1 MNKKFNLGED
11 IEVTS
16 REIIVSIVIIAA
28 FLIGG
33 FLISGRI
40 QDSIDDANM
49 KYNTAVKIDCSDS
62 NELFVYGMRTNIGN
76 TFVYGELIAVDP
88 VSYPDIDGEYMEV
101 KKTKEKYTRHTR
113 QVAHT
118 RTVNGRT
125 QTYYTTEVYYS
136 WDYAGS
142 ESKKCEKVRFCDV
155 EFSSD
160 RINLPPLEHIDIQ
173 TFGNI
178 RYIYEGSKTEYL
190 GTLFSDL
197 REDTISEGS
206 DFLANM
212 TIDEAVEHYKNT
224 GGVVKQVVFW
234 LIWITIC
241 GACVYGFYSLEN
253 RWLE

>member
-1 MNKKFNLGED
+1 MNKKFDLGD

-16 REIIVSIVIIAA
+16 REIIVSIAIIAA

-142 ESKKCEKVRFCDV
+142 ESKKCAKVRFCDV

-160 RINLPPLEHIDIQ
+160 RIDLPPLEHIDTQ

-178 RYIYEGSKTEYL
+178 RYIYEGSKTEYI

-206 DFLANM
+206 DFLADM
-212 TIDEAVEHYKNT
+212 TIDESVEYYKQT
-224 GGVVKQVVFW
+224 GVVKQVVFW
-234 LIWITIC
+234 FIWTVIC

>member
-1 MNKKFNLGED
+1 MNKKFNLGD
-11 IEVTS
+11 IEITS
-16 REIIVSIVIIAA
+16 REIIVSIAIIAA
-28 FLIGG
+28 FLISG

-40 QDSIDDANM
+40 QDSIDDANAR
-49 KYNTAVKIDCSDS
+49 YNTAVKIDCLDS

-76 TFVYGELIAVDP
+76 AFVYGKLIAVDT
-88 VSYPDIDGEYMEV
+88 VSYPEVNGEYMEI
-101 KKTKEKYTRHTR
+101 KKTIEKYTMHTR

-118 RTVNGRT
+118 RIVNGRT

-142 ESKKCEKVRFCDV
+142 ESKKCAKVRFCDI

-160 RINLPPLEHIDIQ
+160 RIDLPPLEHIDTQ

-212 TIDEAVEHYKNT
+212 TIDEAVEHYKQT
-224 GGVVKQVVFW
+224 GVVKQVLFW
-234 LIWITIC
+234 FIWTVVC
-241 GACVYGFYSLEN
+241 GVCVYGFYSLEN

>member
-1 MNKKFNLGED
+1 MNKKFYLGD

-16 REIIVSIVIIAA
+16 REIIVSIAIIAA

-33 FLISGRI
+33 FLLSDRI
-40 QDSIDDANM
+40 QDGIDDANAR
-49 KYNTAVKIDCSDS
+49 YNTAVKIDCLDN

-76 TFVYGELIAVDP
+76 AFVYGKLIAVDT
-88 VSYPDIDGEYMEV
+88 VSYPEVNGEYMEI
-101 KKTKEKYTRHTR
+101 KKTIEKYTMHTR

-118 RTVNGRT
+118 RTVNGKT
-125 QTYYTTEVYYS
+125 QTYYTTEIYYT

-142 ESKKCEKVRFCDV
+142 ESKRCEKIRLCDV

-160 RINLPPLEHIDIQ
+160 RINLPPLEHIDTQ

-178 RYIYEGSKTEYL
+178 RYIYEGSKIEYI

-206 DFLANM
+206 DFLVDM
-212 TIDEAVEHYKNT
+212 TIDEAVEYYKNT
-224 GGVVKQVVFW
+224 GIIKQVLFW
-234 LIWITIC
+234 FVWIIIC

>member
-1 MNKKFNLGED
+1 MNKKFDLGD
-11 IEVTS
+11 IEITS
-16 REIIVSIVIIAA
+16 REIIVSIAIIAA

-40 QDSIDDANM
+40 QDRIDDANI
-49 KYNTAVKIDCSDS
+49 KYNTAVKIDCSDN

-76 TFVYGELIAVDP
+76 TFVYGKLFAVDP
-88 VSYPDIDGEYMEV
+88 VSYSDIDGEYMEV
-101 KKTKEKYTRHTR
+101 KKTKEKYTMHTR
-113 QVAHT
+113 RVAHT
-118 RTVNGRT
+118 RRVNGRT

-142 ESKKCEKVRFCDV
+142 ESKKCTKVCFCDV

-160 RINLPPLEHIDIQ
+160 RIDLPPLEHIDTQ

-212 TIDEAVEHYKNT
+212 TIDEAVEHYKRT
-224 GGVVKQVVFW
+224 GIIKQVLFW
-234 LIWITIC
+234 FIWTVIC
-241 GACVYGFYSLEN
+241 GVCVYGFYSLEN

>member
-1 MNKKFNLGED
+1 MNKKFDLGD
-11 IEVTS
+11 IEITS
-16 REIIVSIVIIAA
+16 REIIVSIAIIAA

-40 QDSIDDANM
+40 QDGIDDANAR
-49 KYNTAVKIDCSDS
+49 YNTAVKIDCLDN

-76 TFVYGELIAVDP
+76 AFVHGKLEAVDT
-88 VSYPDIDGEYMEV
+88 VSYPEVNGEYMEIE
-101 KKTKEKYTRHTR
+101 KTIEKYTRHTR

-118 RTVNGRT
+118 MTVNGKT
-125 QTYYTTEVYYS
+125 QIYYTTEIYYT

-142 ESKKCEKVRFCDV
+142 ESKRCEKVRFCDV

-160 RINLPPLEHIDIQ
+160 RINLPPLEHIDTQ

-178 RYIYEGSKTEYL
+178 RYIYEGSKTEYT
-190 GTLFSDL
+190 GTLFSNL
-197 REDTISEGS
+197 REDIISEDS
-206 DFLANM
+206 DFLADM
-212 TIDEAVEHYKNT
+212 AIEEAVEYYKNT
-224 GGVVKQVVFW
+224 SAIKQVLFW
-234 LIWITIC
+234 FVWMIIC

>member
-1 MNKKFNLGED
+1 MMNKKFDLGD

-16 REIIVSIVIIAA
+16 REIIVSIAIIAA

-33 FLISGRI
+33 FLIFGRI
-40 QDSIDDANM
+40 QDSVDDANL
-49 KYNTAVKIDCSDS
+49 KYNTAVKIDCSTD
-62 NELFVYGMRTNIGN
+62 NELFVYGMRTNIDN
-76 TFVYGELIAVDP
+76 TFIYGKLIAVDP

-101 KKTKEKYTRHTR
+101 RKTKEKYTRHTR

-118 RTVNGRT
+118 ITVNGKT
-125 QTYYTTEVYYS
+125 QIYYTTEVYYS

-160 RINLPPLEHIDIQ
+160 RIDLPPLEHIDTQ

-178 RYIYEGSKTEYL
+178 RYIYEGSKTEYI

-206 DFLANM
+206 DFLADL
-212 TIDEAVEHYKNT
+212 TIDEAVEYYKQT
-224 GGVVKQVVFW
+224 GVIKQVAFW
-234 LIWITIC
+234 LIWIVLC

>member
-1 MNKKFNLGED
+1 MNKKFDLGD

-16 REIIVSIVIIAA
+16 REIIVSVAIIAA

-40 QDSIDDANM
+40 QDSIDDVNAR
-49 KYNTAVKIDCSDS
+49 YNTAVKIDCLDN

-76 TFVYGELIAVDP
+76 AFVYGKLIAVDT
-88 VSYPDIDGEYMEV
+88 VSYPEVDGEYMEV
-101 KKTKEKYTRHTR
+101 KKTKEKYTMHTR

-118 RTVNGRT
+118 RTVNGKT
-125 QTYYTTEVYYS
+125 QTYYTTEIYYT

-160 RINLPPLEHIDIQ
+160 RINLPPLEHIDTQ

-178 RYIYEGSKTEYL
+178 RYIYEGSKTEYI

-206 DFLANM
+206 DFLADLA
-212 TIDEAVEHYKNT
+212 IDEAVEHYKNT
-224 GGVVKQVVFW
+224 GIIKQVLFW
-234 LIWITIC
+234 FVWMIIC
-241 GACVYGFYSLEN
+241 GVCIYGFYSLEN

>member
-1 MNKKFNLGED
+1 MNKKFDLRD
-11 IEVTS
+11 IEVAS
-16 REIIVSIVIIAA
+16 REIIVSIAIIAA

-40 QDSIDDANM
+40 QDSIDDANI

-62 NELFVYGMRTNIGN
+62 NELFVYGMKTNIGN

-101 KKTKEKYTRHTR
+101 EKTKEKYTRHTR

-125 QTYYTTEVYYS
+125 QTYYTTQVYYS

-160 RINLPPLEHIDIQ
+160 RIDLPPLEHIDTQ

-178 RYIYEGSKTEYL
+178 RYIYEGSKTEYI

-206 DFLANM
+206 NFLANM
-212 TIDEAVEHYKNT
+212 TIDEAVEYYKQT
-224 GGVVKQVVFW
+224 GVVKQVLFW
-234 LIWITIC
+234 FIWTVIC

>member
-1 MNKKFNLGED
+1 MNKKFDLGD
-11 IEVTS
+11 IEITS
-16 REIIVSIVIIAA
+16 REIIVSIAIIAT

-40 QDSIDDANM
+40 QDGIDDANAR
-49 KYNTAVKIDCSDS
+49 YNTAVKIDCLDN

-76 TFVYGELIAVDP
+76 AFVYGKLIAVDP
-88 VSYPDIDGEYMEV
+88 VSYPEVNGEYMEV
-101 KKTKEKYTRHTR
+101 RKTKEKYTMHTR

-118 RTVNGRT
+118 MTVNGKT
-125 QTYYTTEVYYS
+125 QIYYTTEIYYS

-160 RINLPPLEHIDIQ
+160 RINLPPLEHIDTQ

-178 RYIYEGSKTEYL
+178 RYIYEGSKTEYT
-190 GTLFSDL
+190 GTLLSDL

-206 DFLANM
+206 DFLANLA
-212 TIDEAVEHYKNT
+212 IDEALEYYKNT
-224 GGVVKQVVFW
+224 GVIKQVLFW
-234 LIWITIC
+234 FIWMIIC

>member
-1 MNKKFNLGED
+1 MNKKFDLGD

-16 REIIVSIVIIAA
+16 REIIVSIAIVAA

-62 NELFVYGMRTNIGN
+62 NELFVYGMQTNIGN

-101 KKTKEKYTRHTR
+101 KKTKEKYTMHTR

-125 QTYYTTEVYYS
+125 QTYYTIEVYYS

-142 ESKKCEKVRFCDV
+142 ESKKCEKVRFCDI

-160 RINLPPLEHIDIQ
+160 RIDLPPLEHIDTQ

-212 TIDEAVEHYKNT
+212 TIDEAVEYYKQAS
-224 GGVVKQVVFW
+224 VVKQVLFW
-234 LIWITIC
+234 LIWTIIC

>member
-1 MNKKFNLGED
+1 MNKKFDLGD

-16 REIIVSIVIIAA
+16 REIIVSIAIVAA

-40 QDSIDDANM
+40 QDSIDDSNM
-49 KYNTAVKIDCSDS
+49 KYSTAVKINCSDS

-76 TFVYGELIAVDP
+76 TFVYGKLIAVDP

-101 KKTKEKYTRHTR
+101 KKTKEKYTMHTR

-142 ESKKCEKVRFCDV
+142 ESKKCAKVRFCDV

-160 RINLPPLEHIDIQ
+160 RIDLPPLEHIDTQ

-178 RYIYEGSKTEYL
+178 RYIYEGSKTEYI

-197 REDTISEGS
+197 REDAISEGS

-212 TIDEAVEHYKNT
+212 TIDEAVEYYKHT
-224 GGVVKQVVFW
+224 GVIKQIVFW
-234 LIWITIC
+234 FIWTVIC
-241 GACVYGFYSLEN
+241 GACIYGFYSLEN
-253 RWLE
+253 HWLE

>member
-1 MNKKFNLGED
+1 MNKKFNLGD
-11 IEVTS
+11 IEITS
-16 REIIVSIVIIAA
+16 REIIVSIAIMAA

-40 QDSIDDANM
+40 QDSIDDANI

-76 TFVYGELIAVDP
+76 TFVYGKLVAVDP

-101 KKTKEKYTRHTR
+101 KKTKEKYTMHTR

-125 QTYYTTEVYYS
+125 HTYYTTQVYYS

-142 ESKKCEKVRFCDV
+142 ESKKCTKVRFCDV
-155 EFSSD
+155 EFSSECID
-160 RINLPPLEHIDIQ
+160 LPPLQHIDTQ

-178 RYIYEGSKTEYL
+178 RYIYEGSKTEHI
-190 GTLFSDL
+190 GTLFSNL
-197 REDTISEGS
+197 RENTISEGS

-212 TIDEAVEHYKNT
+212 TIDEAVEHYKQT
-224 GGVVKQVVFW
+224 GAIKQVLFW
-234 LIWITIC
+234 LVWTVIC
-241 GACVYGFYSLEN
+241 GACVYGFYSFEN

>member
-1 MNKKFNLGED
+1 MNKKFDLGD
-11 IEVTS
+11 IEITS
-16 REIIVSIVIIAA
+16 REIIVSIAIIAA

-40 QDSIDDANM
+40 QDRIDDANI
-49 KYNTAVKIDCSDS
+49 KYNTAVKIDCSDN

-76 TFVYGELIAVDP
+76 TFVHGELIAVDP

-155 EFSSD
+155 ELALTASTC
-160 RINLPPLEHIDIQ
+160 RRLNILTLKPLEILDM
-173 TFGNI
+173 FM
-178 RYIYEGSKTEYL
+178 
-190 GTLFSDL
+190 
-197 REDTISEGS
+197 RE
-206 DFLANM
+206 
-212 TIDEAVEHYKNT
+212 
-224 GGVVKQVVFW
+224 VKQNTLARYF
-234 LIWITIC
+234 LI
-241 GACVYGFYSLEN
+241 
-253 RWLE
+253 

>member
-1 MNKKFNLGED
+1 MNKKFDLGD

-40 QDSIDDANM
+40 QDRIDDANM

-113 QVAHT
+113 KVAHT

-125 QTYYTTEVYYS
+125 QTYYTTQVYYS

-142 ESKKCEKVRFCDV
+142 ESKKCEKVRFCDI

-160 RINLPPLEHIDIQ
+160 HIDLPPLEHIDTQ

-178 RYIYEGSKTEYL
+178 RYIYEGIKTEYL

-206 DFLANM
+206 DFLADM
-212 TIDEAVEHYKNT
+212 TIDEAVEHYKQT
-224 GGVVKQVVFW
+224 GVVK
-234 LIWITIC
+234 
-241 GACVYGFYSLEN
+241 
-253 RWLE
+253 

>member
-1 MNKKFNLGED
+1 MNKKFDLGD

-16 REIIVSIVIIAA
+16 REIIVSIAILAA

-40 QDSIDDANM
+40 QDSIDDANI
-49 KYNTAVKIDCSDS
+49 KYNTSVKIDCSID

-118 RTVNGRT
+118 RTVNGKT
-125 QTYYTTEVYYS
+125 QTYYTTAVYYS

-142 ESKKCEKVRFCDV
+142 ESKRCKKVRFCDV

-160 RINLPPLEHIDIQ
+160 CINLPPLEHIDTQ

-178 RYIYEGSKTEYL
+178 RYVYEGSKTEYV

-212 TIDEAVEHYKNT
+212 TIDEAVEHYKQT
-224 GGVVKQVVFW
+224 GVVKQVLFW
-234 LIWITIC
+234 FVWTIIC
-241 GACVYGFYSLEN
+241 GVCVYGFYSLEN

>member
-1 MNKKFNLGED
+1 MNKKFNLGD
-11 IEVTS
+11 IEITS
-16 REIIVSIVIIAA
+16 REIIVSIAIMAA
-28 FLIGG
+28 FLISG

-40 QDSIDDANM
+40 QDSIDDANI

-76 TFVYGELIAVDP
+76 TFVYGKLIAVDP

-101 KKTKEKYTRHTR
+101 KKTKEKYTMHTR

-125 QTYYTTEVYYS
+125 HTYYTTQVYYS

-142 ESKKCEKVRFCDV
+142 ESKKCTKVCFCDV
-155 EFSSD
+155 EFSSECID
-160 RINLPPLEHIDIQ
+160 LPPLEHIDTQ

-178 RYIYEGSKTEYL
+178 RYIYEGSKTEHI
-190 GTLFSDL
+190 GTLFSNL

-212 TIDEAVEHYKNT
+212 TIDEAVECYKQT
-224 GGVVKQVVFW
+224 GAIKQVLFW
-234 LIWITIC
+234 LVWTVIC
-241 GACVYGFYSLEN
+241 GACVYGFYSFEN

>member
-1 MNKKFNLGED
+1 MNKKFDLGD
-11 IEVTS
+11 IEITS
-16 REIIVSIVIIAA
+16 REIIVSIAIIAA

-40 QDSIDDANM
+40 QDRIDDANM

-76 TFVYGELIAVDP
+76 TFVYGKLIAVDP

-118 RTVNGRT
+118 RTVNGRR

-142 ESKKCEKVRFCDV
+142 ESKKCAKVRFCDV

-160 RINLPPLEHIDIQ
+160 RIDLPPLEHIDTQ

-178 RYIYEGSKTEYL
+178 RYVYEGSKTEYL
-190 GTLFSDL
+190 GTLFSNL

-212 TIDEAVEHYKNT
+212 TIDKAVEHYKQT
-224 GGVVKQVVFW
+224 GAIKQAVFW
-234 LIWITIC
+234 FVWIIIC
-241 GACVYGFYSLEN
+241 GACLCGFYSLEN

>member
-1 MNKKFNLGED
+1 MNKKFYLGDVE
-11 IEVTS
+11 ITS
-16 REIIVSIVIIAA
+16 REIIVSIAIIAA

-49 KYNTAVKIDCSDS
+49 KYNTAVKIDCLDS

-76 TFVYGELIAVDP
+76 TFVYGKLEAVDT
-88 VSYPDIDGEYMEV
+88 VSYPEVNGEYMEV
-101 KKTKEKYTRHTR
+101 KKTKEKYTMHTR

-118 RTVNGRT
+118 ITVNGKT
-125 QTYYTTEVYYS
+125 QIYYTTEIYYT

-142 ESKKCEKVRFCDV
+142 ESKKCAKVRFCDV

-160 RINLPPLEHIDIQ
+160 RIDLPPLEYIEIQ

-178 RYIYEGSKTEYL
+178 RYIYEGSKTEYI

-197 REDTISEGS
+197 REDTISKGS
-206 DFLANM
+206 DFLADM
-212 TIDEAVEHYKNT
+212 TIDEAVEYYKQT
-224 GGVVKQVVFW
+224 SVVKQVLFW
-234 LIWITIC
+234 FIWIIIC

>member
-1 MNKKFNLGED
+1 MNKKFDLGD

-16 REIIVSIVIIAA
+16 REIIVSIAIIAA

-49 KYNTAVKIDCSDS
+49 KYNTAVKIDCSED
-62 NELFVYGMRTNIGN
+62 NELFVYGMQTNIGN
-76 TFVYGELIAVDP
+76 TFVYGKLIAVDP
-88 VSYPDIDGEYMEV
+88 VFYPDIDGEYMEV

-160 RINLPPLEHIDIQ
+160 RIDLPPLEHIDTQ

-178 RYIYEGSKTEYL
+178 RYVYEGSKTEYL

-197 REDTISEGS
+197 REDIISENS
-206 DFLANM
+206 DFLADM
-212 TIDEAVEHYKNT
+212 TIDEAVEYYKNT
-224 GGVVKQVVFW
+224 GVIKQVLFW
-234 LIWITIC
+234 LVWMIIC

>member
-1 MNKKFNLGED
+1 MNKKFNLGD
-11 IEVTS
+11 IEITS
-16 REIIVSIVIIAA
+16 REIIVSIAIIAA

-40 QDSIDDANM
+40 QDGIDDANAR
-49 KYNTAVKIDCSDS
+49 YNTAVKIDCLDN

-76 TFVYGELIAVDP
+76 AFVYGKLIAVDI
-88 VSYPDIDGEYMEV
+88 VSYPEVDGEYMEI
-101 KKTKEKYTRHTR
+101 KKTKEKYTMHTR

-118 RTVNGRT
+118 ITVNGKT
-125 QTYYTTEVYYS
+125 QIYYTTEIYYT

-142 ESKKCEKVRFCDV
+142 ESKRCEKVRFCDV

-160 RINLPPLEHIDIQ
+160 RINLPPLEHIDTQ

-178 RYIYEGSKTEYL
+178 RYIYEGSKTVYI
-190 GTLFSDL
+190 GTLFSNL
-197 REDTISEGS
+197 REDIISEDS
-206 DFLANM
+206 DFLADM
-212 TIDEAVEHYKNT
+212 TIDEAVEYYKNT
-224 GGVVKQVVFW
+224 GIIKQVLFW
-234 LIWITIC
+234 FIWMIIC

>member
-1 MNKKFNLGED
+1 MNKKFDLGD

-16 REIIVSIVIIAA
+16 REIIISIAIIAA

-40 QDSIDDANM
+40 QDGIDDANAR
-49 KYNTAVKIDCSDS
+49 YNTAVKIDCLDN

-76 TFVYGELIAVDP
+76 AFVYGKLIAVDT
-88 VSYPDIDGEYMEV
+88 VSYPEVDGEYMEI
-101 KKTKEKYTRHTR
+101 KKTIEKYTRHTR

-118 RTVNGRT
+118 RTVNGKT

-160 RINLPPLEHIDIQ
+160 RIDLPPLEHIDTQ

-178 RYIYEGSKTEYL
+178 RYIYKGSKTEYL

-206 DFLANM
+206 DFLAGM
-212 TIDEAVEHYKNT
+212 TIDEAVEYYKNT
-224 GGVVKQVVFW
+224 GATIKPVLFW
-234 LIWITIC
+234 FVWMIIC
-241 GACVYGFYSLEN
+241 GVCVYGFYSFEN

>member
-1 MNKKFNLGED
+1 MNKKFDLGD

-16 REIIVSIVIIAA
+16 REIIVSIAIIAA

-125 QTYYTTEVYYS
+125 RTYYTTEVYYS

-142 ESKKCEKVRFCDV
+142 KSKKCEKVRFCDI

-160 RINLPPLEHIDIQ
+160 RIDLPPLEHIDTQ

-178 RYIYEGSKTEYL
+178 RYIYEGSKTEYI

-206 DFLANM
+206 DFLTNM
-212 TIDEAVEHYKNT
+212 TIDEAVEHYKQT
-224 GGVVKQVVFW
+224 GVIKQVLFW
-234 LIWITIC
+234 LIWTVIC

>member
-1 MNKKFNLGED
+1 MNKKFDLGD

-16 REIIVSIVIIAA
+16 REIIVSIAIIAA

-40 QDSIDDANM
+40 QDSIDDTNM

-76 TFVYGELIAVDP
+76 TFIYGELIAVDP

-136 WDYAGS
+136 WDYVGS
-142 ESKKCEKVRFCDV
+142 ESKKCEKVRFCDI

-160 RINLPPLEHIDIQ
+160 RIDLPPLEHIDTQ

-212 TIDEAVEHYKNT
+212 TIDEAVEYYKQAS
-224 GGVVKQVVFW
+224 VVKQVLFW
-234 LIWITIC
+234 LIWTIIC

>member
-1 MNKKFNLGED
+1 MNKKFDLGD

-16 REIIVSIVIIAA
+16 REIIVSIAIIAA

-40 QDSIDDANM
+40 QDSIDDANI

-101 KKTKEKYTRHTR
+101 KKTKEKYTMHTR

-142 ESKKCEKVRFCDV
+142 ESKKCAKVRFCDV

-160 RINLPPLEHIDIQ
+160 RIDLPPLEHIDTQ

-178 RYIYEGSKTEYL
+178 RYIYEGSKTEYI

-206 DFLANM
+206 DFLADM
-212 TIDEAVEHYKNT
+212 TIDESVEYYKQT
-224 GGVVKQVVFW
+224 GVVKQVVFW
-234 LIWITIC
+234 FIWTVIC

>member
-1 MNKKFNLGED
+1 MNKRFNLGD

-16 REIIVSIVIIAA
+16 REIIVSIAIIAA

-40 QDSIDDANM
+40 QDGIDDANAR
-49 KYNTAVKIDCSDS
+49 YNTAVKIDCLDN

-76 TFVYGELIAVDP
+76 AFVYGKLIAVNT
-88 VSYPDIDGEYMEV
+88 VSYPEVDGEYMEI
-101 KKTKEKYTRHTR
+101 KKTIEKYTRHTR
-113 QVAHT
+113 RVAHT
-118 RTVNGRT
+118 RRVNGKTR
-125 QTYYTTEVYYS
+125 TYYTTEVYYS

-160 RINLPPLEHIDIQ
+160 RINLPPLEHIDTQ

-178 RYIYEGSKTEYL
+178 RYIYKGSKTEYI

-197 REDTISEGS
+197 RENTISEDS

-212 TIDEAVEHYKNT
+212 TIDEAVEYYKNT
-224 GGVVKQVVFW
+224 RVAKQVLFW
-234 LIWITIC
+234 FIWIIIC
-241 GACVYGFYSLEN
+241 GVCVYGFYSLEN

>member
-1 MNKKFNLGED
+1 MNKKFDLGD
-11 IEVTS
+11 IEITS
-16 REIIVSIVIIAA
+16 REIIVSIAIVAA

-40 QDSIDDANM
+40 QDSIDDANAR
-49 KYNTAVKIDCSDS
+49 YNTAVKIDCLDS

-76 TFVYGELIAVDP
+76 TFVYGELIAVDT
-88 VSYPDIDGEYMEV
+88 VSYPEVNGEYMEIE
-101 KKTKEKYTRHTR
+101 KTKEKYTRHTR

-118 RTVNGRT
+118 RTVNGKTR
-125 QTYYTTEVYYS
+125 TYYTTQVYYS

-142 ESKKCEKVRFCDV
+142 ESKRCEKVHFCGV

-160 RINLPPLEHIDIQ
+160 RINLPPLEHIDTQ

-178 RYIYEGSKTEYL
+178 RYIYEGSKTEYI

-197 REDTISEGS
+197 REGTISDNS
-206 DFLANM
+206 DFLADM
-212 TIDEAVEHYKNT
+212 TIDEAVEYYKDT
-224 GGVVKQVVFW
+224 GVFKQVLFW
-234 LIWITIC
+234 LIWIIVC
-241 GACVYGFYSLEN
+241 GACVYGFCSLEN

>member
-1 MNKKFNLGED
+1 MNKKFDLGD
-11 IEVTS
+11 IEITS
-16 REIIVSIVIIAA
+16 REIIVSIAIIAA

-101 KKTKEKYTRHTR
+101 KKTKEKYTMHTR

-125 QTYYTTEVYYS
+125 QTYYTTQVYYS

-142 ESKKCEKVRFCDV
+142 ESKKCTKVRFCDV

-160 RINLPPLEHIDIQ
+160 RIDLPPLQHIDTQ

-178 RYIYEGSKTEYL
+178 RYIYEGSKTEYI
-190 GTLFSDL
+190 GTLFSNL

-212 TIDEAVEHYKNT
+212 TIDEAVEYYKQT
-224 GGVVKQVVFW
+224 GAIEQGLFW
-234 LIWITIC
+234 LVWTVIC

-253 RWLE
+253 RWLK

>member
-1 MNKKFNLGED
+1 MNKKFDLGD

-16 REIIVSIVIIAA
+16 REIIVSIAIVAA

-40 QDSIDDANM
+40 QDRIDDANM

-76 TFVYGELIAVDP
+76 TFVYGKLIAVDP

-118 RTVNGRT
+118 ITVNGRT
-125 QTYYTTEVYYS
+125 QIYYTTQVYYS

-142 ESKKCEKVRFCDV
+142 ESKKCEKVRFCDI
-155 EFSSD
+155 EFSSY
-160 RINLPPLEHIDIQ
+160 RIDLPPLEHIDTQ

-206 DFLANM
+206 DFLADM
-212 TIDEAVEHYKNT
+212 TIDEAVEHYKQT
-224 GGVVKQVVFW
+224 GVVKQVLFW
-234 LIWITIC
+234 FIWTVIC

>member
-1 MNKKFNLGED
+1 MNKKFDLGD

-16 REIIVSIVIIAA
+16 REIIVSIAIVAA

-40 QDSIDDANM
+40 QDGIDDANAR
-49 KYNTAVKIDCSDS
+49 YNTAVKIDCLDS

-76 TFVYGELIAVDP
+76 AFVYGKLEAVDT
-88 VSYPDIDGEYMEV
+88 VSYPEVDGKYMEI
-101 KKTKEKYTRHTR
+101 KKTIEKYTMHTR

-125 QTYYTTEVYYS
+125 QTYYTPQVYYS

-142 ESKKCEKVRFCDV
+142 ESRKCAKVRFCDV

-178 RYIYEGSKTEYL
+178 RYIYEGSKTEYI

-206 DFLANM
+206 DFLADM
-212 TIDEAVEHYKNT
+212 TIDEAVEHYKQI
-224 GGVVKQVVFW
+224 GVVKQVLFW
-234 LIWITIC
+234 FIWTVIC

>member
-1 MNKKFNLGED
+1 MNKKFDLGD

-16 REIIVSIVIIAA
+16 REIIVSIAIVAA

-40 QDSIDDANM
+40 QDRIDDANM
-49 KYNTAVKIDCSDS
+49 KYNTAVKINCSDS

-76 TFVYGELIAVDP
+76 TFVYGKLIAVDP

-101 KKTKEKYTRHTR
+101 EKTKEKYTRHTR

-125 QTYYTTEVYYS
+125 QTYYTTQVYYS

-142 ESKKCEKVRFCDV
+142 ESKKCAKVRFCDV

-160 RINLPPLEHIDIQ
+160 RISLPPLEHIDTQ

-178 RYIYEGSKTEYL
+178 RYIYEGSKTEYI

-212 TIDEAVEHYKNT
+212 TIDEAVEHYKQT
-224 GGVVKQVVFW
+224 GVAEQVLFW
-234 LIWITIC
+234 FIWIIIC
-241 GACVYGFYSLEN
+241 GVCVYGFYSLEN
-253 RWLE
+253 HWLE

>member
-1 MNKKFNLGED
+1 MNKKFNLGD
-11 IEVTS
+11 IEITS
-16 REIIVSIVIIAA
+16 REIIVSIAIIAV
-28 FLIGG
+28 FLISG

-40 QDSIDDANM
+40 QDSIDDANI
-49 KYNTAVKIDCSDS
+49 KYNTAVKIDCSDN
-62 NELFVYGMRTNIGN
+62 NELFVYGMRTSIGN
-76 TFVYGELIAVDP
+76 TFIYGKLVAVDP

-101 KKTKEKYTRHTR
+101 KKTKEKYTMHTR

-125 QTYYTTEVYYS
+125 QTYYTTQVYYS

-142 ESKKCEKVRFCDV
+142 ESKKCTKVRFCDV
-155 EFSSD
+155 EFSSECID
-160 RINLPPLEHIDIQ
+160 LPPLQHIDTQ

-178 RYIYEGSKTEYL
+178 RYIYEGSKTEYI

-206 DFLANM
+206 DFLVNM
-212 TIDEAVEHYKNT
+212 TIDEAVEHYKQT
-224 GGVVKQVVFW
+224 GVIKQGVFW
-234 LIWITIC
+234 LIWTVIC
-241 GACVYGFYSLEN
+241 GACVYGFYSLKN

>member
-1 MNKKFNLGED
+1 MNKKFDLGD
-11 IEVTS
+11 IKVTS
-16 REIIVSIVIIAA
+16 REIIVSIAIIAA

-33 FLISGRI
+33 FLISGCI
-40 QDSIDDANM
+40 QDGIDDANAR
-49 KYNTAVKIDCSDS
+49 YNTAVKIDCLDN

-76 TFVYGELIAVDP
+76 AFVYGKLIAVDP
-88 VSYPDIDGEYMEV
+88 VSYPEVNGEYMEV
-101 KKTKEKYTRHTR
+101 RKTKEKYTMHTR

-118 RTVNGRT
+118 MTVNGKT
-125 QTYYTTEVYYS
+125 QIYYTTEIYYS

-160 RINLPPLEHIDIQ
+160 RINLPPLEHIDTQ

-178 RYIYEGSKTEYL
+178 RYIYEGSKTEYI
-190 GTLFSDL
+190 GTLFSNL

-206 DFLANM
+206 DFLANLA
-212 TIDEAVEHYKNT
+212 IDEALEYYKNT
-224 GGVVKQVVFW
+224 GVIKQVLFW
-234 LIWITIC
+234 FIWMIIC

>member
-1 MNKKFNLGED
+1 MNKKFNLGD

-16 REIIVSIVIIAA
+16 REIIVSIAILAA

-33 FLISGRI
+33 FLISDRI
-40 QDSIDDANM
+40 QDSIDDENM
-49 KYNTAVKIDCSDS
+49 KYNTAVKIDCLDS

-88 VSYPDIDGEYMEV
+88 VSYPDIDGEYMEI

-125 QTYYTTEVYYS
+125 RTYYTTQVYYS

-142 ESKKCEKVRFCDV
+142 ESKKCAKVRFCDV

-160 RINLPPLEHIDIQ
+160 RINLPPLEHIDTQ

-178 RYIYEGSKTEYL
+178 RYIYEGSKTEYI

-197 REDTISEGS
+197 REDTISDNS
-206 DFLANM
+206 DFLTNM
-212 TIDEAVEHYKNT
+212 TIDEAVEYYKQT
-224 GGVVKQVVFW
+224 GVVKQVLFW
-234 LIWITIC
+234 FIWTVIC

>member
-1 MNKKFNLGED
+1 MNKKFDLGD
-11 IEVTS
+11 IEITS
-16 REIIVSIVIIAA
+16 REIIVSIAIVAA

-40 QDSIDDANM
+40 QDSIDDANI
-49 KYNTAVKIDCSDS
+49 KYNTAVKIDCSNS

-88 VSYPDIDGEYMEV
+88 VSYPDIDGEYMEI

-125 QTYYTTEVYYS
+125 RTYYTTEVYYS

-160 RINLPPLEHIDIQ
+160 RIDLPPLEHIDTQ

-178 RYIYEGSKTEYL
+178 RYVYEGSKTEYL

-197 REDTISEGS
+197 REDIISENS
-206 DFLANM
+206 DFLADM
-212 TIDEAVEHYKNT
+212 TIDEAVEYYKNT
-224 GGVVKQVVFW
+224 GVIKQVLFW
-234 LIWITIC
+234 LVWMIIC

>member
-1 MNKKFNLGED
+1 MNKKFDLGD

-16 REIIVSIVIIAA
+16 REIIVSIAIIAA

-88 VSYPDIDGEYMEV
+88 VSYPDIDGEYMEA
-101 KKTKEKYTRHTR
+101 KKTKEKYTMHTR

-142 ESKKCEKVRFCDV
+142 ESKKCEKVRFCDI
-155 EFSSD
+155 EFSSN
-160 RINLPPLEHIDIQ
+160 RIDLPPLEHIDTQ

-178 RYIYEGSKTEYL
+178 RYIYEGSKTEYF

-212 TIDEAVEHYKNT
+212 AIDEAVEYYKNT
-224 GGVVKQVVFW
+224 GVVKQVLFW
-234 LIWITIC
+234 FIWTVIC
-241 GACVYGFYSLEN
+241 GACIYGFYSLEN

>member
-1 MNKKFNLGED
+1 MNKKFDLGD

-16 REIIVSIVIIAA
+16 REIIVSIAIIAA

-40 QDSIDDANM
+40 QNSIDDINI

-101 KKTKEKYTRHTR
+101 KKTKEKYTMHTR

-118 RTVNGRT
+118 RTVNGRA

-142 ESKKCEKVRFCDV
+142 ESKKCAKVRFCDV

-160 RINLPPLEHIDIQ
+160 RIDLPPLEHIDTQ

-178 RYIYEGSKTEYL
+178 RYIYEGSKTEYI

-206 DFLANM
+206 DFLADM
-212 TIDEAVEHYKNT
+212 TIDESVEYYKQT
-224 GGVVKQVVFW
+224 GVVKQVVFW
-234 LIWITIC
+234 FIWTVIC

>member
-1 MNKKFNLGED
+1 MNKKFDLGD

-16 REIIVSIVIIAA
+16 REIIVSIAIIAA

-40 QDSIDDANM
+40 QDSIDDTNM

-76 TFVYGELIAVDP
+76 TFIYGELIAVDP

-142 ESKKCEKVRFCDV
+142 ESKKCAKVRFCDV

-160 RINLPPLEHIDIQ
+160 RINLPPLEHIDTQ

-178 RYIYEGSKTEYL
+178 RYVYEGSKTEYI

-212 TIDEAVEHYKNT
+212 TIDEAVEHYKQT
-224 GGVVKQVVFW
+224 GVVKQVLFW
-234 LIWITIC
+234 FIWTVIC
-241 GACVYGFYSLEN
+241 GACIYGFYSLEN